1 MFFLKI
7 LSKTAIGIFLLAA
20 KFIAYWNNAPKQ

>member
-20 KFIAYWNNAPKQ
+20 KFITKAVKTN